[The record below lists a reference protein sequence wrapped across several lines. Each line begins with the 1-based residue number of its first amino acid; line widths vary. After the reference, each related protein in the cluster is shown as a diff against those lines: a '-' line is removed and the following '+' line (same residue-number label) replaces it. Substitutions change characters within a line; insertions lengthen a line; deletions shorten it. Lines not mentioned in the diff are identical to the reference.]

1 MSTEATQAYSFE
13 HASEQ
18 DAFLQ
23 LPLLTWEQFGRQA
36 TERDVSLSIGS
47 TLRDQLEDLDRTG
60 ALRPIA
66 FVMPAAPGFD
76 EYVFRE
82 SVEYKPWQEYP
93 REDPWPQRVLYSHWQ
108 LLYVNDAIDLGV
120 ARVSSEWLLR
130 EPRDVSD
137 VFRKWHEMRL
147 EQRAGLDAS
156 WRSLLLLLTASQ
168 ARYYPVIRG
177 TLTKITTAITFDRDT
192 GREVDPYRRAVETF
206 DPEEA
211 IKGCGLN
218 LHDVAKL
225 YESVA
230 AAAHMRDPLGR
241 FYMLV
246 RMLPHAER
254 MKLKGA
260 ALSAQ
265 DGYDAAEM
273 LRRLY
278 FDLTN
283 KLLPAPDDMFD
294 GSGGAWKERLFGHGP
309 RIALKPHDLHVEL
322 LRHRLYPH
330 SVHVVVEGDAD
341 ELLIRGLVEAISG
354 PVEDLGVT
362 FSVLRGTGRVR
373 PLSTVL
379 ATAGRYARSPIL
391 VVDRE
396 GDVERDIGL
405 LKRDGVVT
413 DETVFL
419 WEASLE
425 EDNFTFEEL
434 VQVAK
439 DIAATRGVE
448 LELTAERLR
457 EAHDGQLRSSP
468 TGGKGL
474 AEVLLRL
481 CRSPDRGAV
490 RISKPELA
498 AGLRDRLLADLA
510 QAENEE
516 ELFRRRPVMRIV
528 YGIIRA
534 T

>member
-1 MSTEATQAYSFE
+1 MNTEPAAAYSFE
-13 HASEQ
+13 RAFEE

-23 LPLLTWEQFGRQA
+23 LPLLSWEQFGRQA
-36 TERDVSLSIGS
+36 KDRDVSLSFGPS
-47 TLRDQLEDLDRTG
+47 LRDRLEDLDRTG
-60 ALRPIA
+60 ALRPVA
-66 FVMPAAPGFD
+66 FVAPGAPGFD

-82 SVEYKPWQEYP
+82 GVDYRPWQDYP
-93 REDPWPQRVLYSHWQ
+93 RDEPWPQRVLYSHWQ
-108 LLYVNDAIDLGV
+108 LLYVKEAVDLDV
-120 ARVSSEWLLR
+120 AHVPADWLLQ
-130 EPRDVSD
+130 EPRDMSAM
-137 VFRKWHEMRL
+137 FREWHEMRL
-147 EQRAGLDAS
+147 EQRAGFDVS
-156 WRSLLLLLTASQ
+156 WRSLMLLLTALQ
-168 ARYYPVIRG
+168 PRYYPVVRG
-177 TLTKITTAITFDRDT
+177 TLTKVTTTITFDRDT
-192 GREVDPYRRAVETF
+192 GQEVDPYRRAVETF
-206 DPEEA
+206 DPEGT
-211 IKGCGLN
+211 IRRCGLG
-218 LHDVAKL
+218 LEDVPKL
-225 YESVA
+225 YENVA
-230 AAAHMRDPLGR
+230 AAAHMRDPLQR

-278 FDLTN
+278 LDLTN
-283 KLLPAPDDMFD
+283 ELLPAPDDMFD
-294 GSGGAWKERLFGHGP
+294 GSGGAWKERLFGHEP
-309 RIALKPHDLHVEL
+309 RIALKPKDLHVEL

-330 SVHVVVEGDAD
+330 SVHVIVEGDSD

-362 FSVLRGTGRVR
+362 FSVLKGTGRVR

-379 ATAGRYARSPIL
+379 AAAGRYARFPIL

-425 EDNFTFEEL
+425 EDNFTLEEL
-434 VQVAK
+434 VQVAR
-439 DIAATRGVE
+439 DIAATKGAK
-448 LELTAERLR
+448 LDLTAERLR
-457 EAHDGQLRSSP
+457 EAHDAQRRSSP
-468 TGGKGL
+468 RGGKGL

-490 RISKPELA
+490 QISKPELA
-498 AGLRDRLLADLA
+498 TGLRDRLLADLA
-510 QAENEE
+510 QTEDEE

-528 YGIIRA
+528 YGVIRA